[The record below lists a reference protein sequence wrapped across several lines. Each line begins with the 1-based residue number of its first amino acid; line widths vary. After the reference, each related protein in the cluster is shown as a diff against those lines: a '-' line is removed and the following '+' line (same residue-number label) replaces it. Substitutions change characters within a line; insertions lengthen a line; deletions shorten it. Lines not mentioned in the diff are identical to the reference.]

1 MRLPPDA
8 TCGCRTRPVAATIGA
23 PARVDDGLH
32 RPVEQVQTRLRAR
45 AMPAL
50 DAGVLGEAPSP
61 IGVPVNV
68 THERCAAVWTLD
80 PVKHNLLAG
89 IRRPTRD

>member
-1 MRLPPDA
+1 
-8 TCGCRTRPVAATIGA
+8 
-23 PARVDDGLH
+23 
-32 RPVEQVQTRLRAR
+32 
-45 AMPAL
+45 MPAL